1 MSATDDVLAPGTR
14 LDGLEIER
22 VLGAGGFGVTY
33 LARDLGLD
41 AWRAVKEYLP
51 QSWGARRRD
60 GTVGP
65 RTGSD
70 AEDYRWGLERFL
82 DEARM
87 LARFKHPHIVQ
98 VHRVFEA
105 GGTAYMVMEYVEGR
119 TLASLPDAE
128 GPLEE
133 SRVRDVLDALTD
145 GLSSVHAAGLLH
157 RDISPD
163 NVMLRP
169 DGTPVL
175 IDFGAARH
183 GLGEHSGALSSVL
196 KPGYAPLEQYP
207 PGRGQGPWTD
217 IYGLGAL
224 AYWALSGAR
233 PTAATE
239 RTRRDPLRPLSE
251 AAARDVSSGLSS
263 AVAAALSVYP
273 EDRPQS
279 LDEWRT
285 LLHGGTGPGKR
296 RSSRDGEVGVER
308 VGTTGGG
315 SVPSRRW
322 WPAAALLVGLAAAVL
337 AAVWLA
343 PWSGRLRD
351 GDPASGWPAVTA
363 SHSDGT
369 GEPAVAGSTGGE
381 ETLEA
386 RGGGADSAG
395 EDGTG
400 EGGGAVADPGGSAPE
415 EEEPAMASPP
425 PDEVERELRLDRR
438 RGKRFRRG

>member
-1 MSATDDVLAPGTR
+1 MRRERVMTAKGDVLAPGTR

-51 QSWGARRRD
+51 LNWGARRQD

-119 TLASLPDAE
+119 TLASVADAE
-128 GPLEE
+128 GPLGE
-133 SRVRDVLDALTD
+133 SRVRAVLGALTD

-163 NVMLRP
+163 NVMVRP

-224 AYWALSGAR
+224 AYWALSGSQ

-251 AAARDVSSGLSS
+251 VATRGASSGLSS
-263 AVAAALSVYP
+263 AVEAALSVYS

-279 LDEWRT
+279 LDEWRK
-285 LLHGGTGPGKR
+285 LLEEEPAAA
-296 RSSRDGEVGVER
+296 
-308 VGTTGGG
+308 
-315 SVPSRRW
+315 PSPRRW
-322 WPAAALLVGLAAAVL
+322 WPAASVAVGLAAAVL
-337 AAVWLA
+337 SVALLA
-343 PWSGRLRD
+343 PWGGGLPD
-351 GDPASGWPAVTA
+351 GEPAA
-363 SHSDGT
+363 SVALTEAGGT
-369 GEPAVAGSTGGE
+369 GESAVARSSVE
-381 ETLEA
+381 ETPA
-386 RGGGADSAG
+386 AGGGGVGSV
-395 EDGTG
+395 G
-400 EGGGAVADPGGSAPE
+400 EGTRTE
-415 EEEPAMASPP
+415 EEGAEQEQS
-425 PDEVERELRLDRR
+425 REGRRQEEKSLRWRVRRRTRWSGVSVWTGR

>member
-1 MSATDDVLAPGTR
+1 MPGTGDVLAPGTR
-14 LDGLEIER
+14 LDDLEIER

-51 QSWGARRRD
+51 QTWGTRRQD

-87 LARFKHPHIVQ
+87 LARFKDPHIVQ

-119 TLASLPDAE
+119 TLASVVDAE
-128 GPLEE
+128 GPLGE
-133 SRVRDVLDALTD
+133 SRVREVLEALTA

-163 NVMLRP
+163 NVMVRP
-169 DGTPVL
+169 DGTLVL

-224 AYWALSGAR
+224 AYWALSGSR
-233 PTAATE
+233 PPAATE
-239 RTRRDPLRPLSE
+239 RTRSDPLRPLS
-251 AAARDVSSGLSS
+251 AVAARGVSSGLSS
-263 AVAAALSVYP
+263 AVEAALSVYS

-279 LDEWRT
+279 LDEWRK
-285 LLHGGTGPGKR
+285 LL
-296 RSSRDGEVGVER
+296 DGAGR
-308 VGTTGGG
+308 GSGGG
-315 SVPSRRW
+315 RWTAAGRPVAVRGRR
-322 WPAAALLVGLAAAVL
+322 AG
-337 AAVWLA
+337 
-343 PWSGRLRD
+343 GGRRLRWRL
-351 GDPASGWPAVTA
+351 GWPRRFWRW
-363 SHSDGT
+363 
-369 GEPAVAGSTGGE
+369 
-381 ETLEA
+381 
-386 RGGGADSAG
+386 RGWRLGA
-395 EDGTG
+395 
-400 EGGGAVADPGGSAPE
+400 GGSLTE
-415 EEEPAMASPP
+415 N
-425 PDEVERELRLDRR
+425 RRLLRR
-438 RGKRFRRG
+438 R

>member
-1 MSATDDVLAPGTR
+1 MSATGDVLAPGTR

-41 AWRAVKEYLP
+41 TWRAVKEYLP
-51 QSWGARRRD
+51 SWGARRPD

-70 AEDYRWGLERFL
+70 EENYRWGLERFL
-82 DEARM
+82 EEARK
-87 LARFKHPHIVQ
+87 LARFKHPQIVQ
-98 VHRVFEA
+98 VYRVLEA

-119 TLASLPDAE
+119 TLASVADAE
-128 GPLEE
+128 GPLGE
-133 SRVRDVLDALTD
+133 SRVREVLVALTD

-163 NVMLRP
+163 NVMVRP

-183 GLGEHSGALSSVL
+183 WVGEHSRELSSVL

-224 AYWALSGAR
+224 AYWALSGSR
-233 PTAATE
+233 PPVATE

-251 AAARDVSSGLSS
+251 VAVRGVSSGLSAS
-263 AVAAALSVYP
+263 VAAALSVYS

-279 LDEWRT
+279 LDAWRK
-285 LLHGGTGPGKR
+285 LLEESTPPA
-296 RSSRDGEVGVER
+296 
-308 VGTTGGG
+308 
-315 SVPSRRW
+315 PSARRW
-322 WPAAALLVGLAAAVL
+322 WPAAVVGLAVAVL
-337 AAVWLA
+337 VVARLWPL
-343 PWSGRLRD
+343 SGGL
-351 GDPASGWPAVTA
+351 PA
-363 SHSDGT
+363 
-369 GEPAVAGSTGGE
+369 GEPAADSTTLAADGAAGTGGR
-381 ETLEA
+381 LERA
-386 RGGGADSAG
+386 RPSWG
-395 EDGTG
+395 
-400 EGGGAVADPGGSAPE
+400 
-415 EEEPAMASPP
+415 
-425 PDEVERELRLDRR
+425 LRR
-438 RGKRFRRG
+438 RRVAERGRWAQTRQEEAAEQEQSREGRGQ